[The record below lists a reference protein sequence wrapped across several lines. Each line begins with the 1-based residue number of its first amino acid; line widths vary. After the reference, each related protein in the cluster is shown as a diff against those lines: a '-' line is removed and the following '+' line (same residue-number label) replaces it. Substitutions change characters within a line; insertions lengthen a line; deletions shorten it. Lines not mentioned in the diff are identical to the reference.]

1 MLVLATLVLAIAVV
15 PTPSPAPVETAPRSP
30 VSVVAT
36 ASKTEVTVGETFTV
50 DLKATGP
57 AGTTF
62 AFAGEAANDAFELR
76 TPPAIAGA
84 SPAPAPETGAHRYE
98 AAVYA
103 LGEAEVPPIP
113 VRYRLADGTEG
124 EASSGAVP
132 LKVASLLPKDPQA
145 QKLADV
151 RGPAPV
157 AIGRAFWVTLGA
169 ALVLAAALV
178 AWFVRGRRRREA
190 PPAVAVPE
198 LLPDAEALRALD
210 ALAAAGL
217 LPRGEY
223 RSFYIQLAAVA
234 KRYLERRLGA
244 PVLEMTT
251 AETLAFLRGYAHGGE
266 VLPVVRDVAEAA
278 DRIKFARGQG
288 LTQEAERHLAAVRAL
303 VPALETRLRPA
314 VAEPAGEGKAA

>member
-1 MLVLATLVLAIAVV
+1 MLVLATLVLGVA
-15 PTPSPAPVETAPRSP
+15 SP

-36 ASKTEVTVGETFTV
+36 ASKTEVTVGEAFTIE
-50 DLKATGP
+50 LSATGP

-62 AFAGEAANDAFELR
+62 TFPGEAATDAFEMRAREEDASAAAPL
-76 TPPAIAGA
+76 PPEPG
-84 SPAPAPETGAHRYE
+84 TRRYE

-157 AIGRAFWVTLGA
+157 AIGRAFWVALGA

-178 AWFVRGRRRREA
+178 AWLVHRRKRKEA
-190 PPAVAVPE
+190 PRAVAVPE
-198 LLPDAEALRALD
+198 LPPDAEALRALD

-217 LPRGEY
+217 LSRGEY
-223 RSFYIQLAAVA
+223 RSFYIRLAAVA

-251 AETLAFLRGYAHGGE
+251 AETLAFLRAHAQGGE
-266 VLPVVRDVAEAA
+266 LLPVVRDVAEAA
-278 DRIKFARGQG
+278 DRIKFAKGQG
-288 LTQEAERHLAAVRAL
+288 LSQEAERHLTAVRAL
-303 VPALETRLRPA
+303 VPALEARLRPA

>member
-1 MLVLATLVLAIAVV
+1 MLVLATLVLAIAAV
-15 PTPSPAPVETAPRSP
+15 PTPSPAPAETAPRSP

-36 ASKTEVTVGETFTV
+36 ASKTEVTVGEAFTIE
-50 DLKATGP
+50 LSATGP

-84 SPAPAPETGAHRYE
+84 SPAPEPGAHRYE

-157 AIGRAFWVTLGA
+157 AIGRAFWVALGA
-169 ALVLAAALV
+169 ALALAAALV
-178 AWFVRGRRRREA
+178 AWLVRRRRRREA

-198 LLPDAEALRALD
+198 LPPDAEALRALD
-210 ALAAAGL
+210 TLAAAGL

-223 RSFYIQLAAVA
+223 RSFYIRLAAVA

-251 AETLAFLRGYAHGGE
+251 AETLAFLRGHAHGGE
-266 VLPVVRDVAEAA
+266 LLPVVRDVAEAA